1 MGIGEEQVG
10 GIGEAEFEARRSAA
24 AAAARDRG
32 YAGLVIWSRG
42 GTTVDYYGDVL
53 YLTNHHS
60 TFPNVNDSP
69 GAWAARGHAVLVL
82 RADGQAV
89 LLTDYYDDPDDRVRI
104 GDVRV
109 VQDLPRAAADA
120 VRDLEMDGGPL
131 GLVGREV
138 LTHAWYLAFADQL
151 GRRVET
157 PAADDILERLR
168 VIKSEAELGCLR
180 RSAAVGVEWMNTTM
194 NAIREGRTQGDVV
207 GEGLRTLASRGGYP
221 YDIAISHGERSGHY
235 FGSSGVPHWNS
246 TRPIQTGDIVHV
258 DQWGPVENYY
268 TDFARSTVVGR
279 RPTDAQRE
287 ILDASVAL
295 INHLID
301 TTVRPG
307 TSFSQVFEAGTAW
320 LRDNGFASPGDI
332 DSAGQ
337 VFATQFPCLGHCIGL
352 TIEGPWIVSSEH
364 ALLEPNMVVALEV
377 VVGRAGL
384 GASNY
389 EQNVVIGEGRPE
401 VLTAACEDKWWD

>member
-1 MGIGEEQVG
+1 MGIGEEQFQ
-10 GIGEAEFEARRSAA
+10 GIGAAEFGARRSAA

-32 YAGLVIWSRG
+32 YSGLVVWSRG

-60 TFPNVNDSP
+60 TFPNVNDSA

-104 GDVRV
+104 KDIRV
-109 VQDLPRAAADA
+109 VTDLPRAAADV
-120 VRDLEMDGGPL
+120 VRELEMDGGPL

-138 LTHAWYLAFADQL
+138 LTHAWYLAFADRL
-151 GRRVET
+151 GQSVNAV
-157 PAADDILERLR
+157 AADDVLERLR
-168 VIKSEAELGCLR
+168 AIKSEAELDALR

-194 NAIREGRTQGDVV
+194 SAIREGRTQGDVV
-207 GEGLRTLASRGGYP
+207 GEGLRLLASRGGYP
-221 YDIAISHGERSGHY
+221 YDIAISHGDRSGHY

-246 TRPIQTGDIVHV
+246 TRPMKVGDIVHV

-279 RPTDAQRE
+279 QPTDAQRE
-287 ILDASVAL
+287 VLDASVAL
-295 INHLID
+295 INDLID
-301 TTVRPG
+301 NTVRPG
-307 TSFSQVFEAGTAW
+307 VRFSQVFQAGTTW
-320 LRDNGFASPGDI
+320 LRDNGFASPGNVDA
-332 DSAGQ
+332 AGQ
-337 VFATQFPCLGHCIGL
+337 VFATQFPCFGHCIGL
-352 TIEGPWIVSSEH
+352 TIENPWIVATEDTV
-364 ALLEPNMVVALEV
+364 LEPNMVVALET

-389 EQNVVIGEGRPE
+389 EQNVVIRAGRPE
-401 VLTAACEDKWWD
+401 VLTAACQDQWWD